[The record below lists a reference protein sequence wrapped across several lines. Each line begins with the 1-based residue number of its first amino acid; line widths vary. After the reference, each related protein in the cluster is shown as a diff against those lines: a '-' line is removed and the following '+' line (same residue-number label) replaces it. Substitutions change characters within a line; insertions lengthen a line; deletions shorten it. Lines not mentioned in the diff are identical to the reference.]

1 MILYEFS
8 ARCEVLNCTTRQSFD
23 WLKEQTALATRQQVS
38 LKEGELKQ
46 QCSEFMRLLR
56 KGTQGKNPDISTEE
70 WTEMRELLT
79 SVSRSRAQQGFTPS
93 QTATFVFS
101 FKRPLFIRLRKESKT
116 IEIFKESRL
125 KVSKLLGLDGTAVVV
140 TQRKEDVIFFH
151 RRSLPQSPAGCL
163 LC

>member
-1 MILYEFS
+1 MTEQTKNRLPEILKKYETDLL
-8 ARCEVLNCTTRQSFD
+8 AD

-79 SVSRSRAQQGFTPS
+79 SVSRSRAQQGFP
-93 QTATFVFS
+93 
-101 FKRPLFIRLRKESKT
+101 
-116 IEIFKESRL
+116 
-125 KVSKLLGLDGTAVVV
+125 
-140 TQRKEDVIFFH
+140 
-151 RRSLPQSPAGCL
+151 
-163 LC
+163 